1 MAQIV
6 FKRHE
11 KKYLLTGE
19 QYQRLMLVLNGV
31 MDMDVYG
38 RHTIRNI
45 YLDTPDYELIRT
57 SIEKPVYKEKVR
69 LRCYGGSIDDSSTV
83 FVEIKKKFESV
94 VYKRRV
100 EMSLETARKY
110 LYYGIEPKEEGQIL
124 KEVDYTVKRYGLRPM
139 AYISYERTAYTCQM
153 DRELR
158 VTFDQ
163 NILGRLGEL
172 DLRVEPYGKC
182 LLPQDMVLMEIKI
195 TDAMPVWFSR
205 ILADFGIFPVSYSKY
220 GTFYGKYIHPMLM
233 AAIEEENG
241 GYSGRTQYEQGG
253 LICA

>member
-100 EMSLETARKY
+100 EMSLETAR
-110 LYYGIEPKEEGQIL
+110 
-124 KEVDYTVKRYGLRPM
+124 
-139 AYISYERTAYTCQM
+139 
-153 DRELR
+153 
-158 VTFDQ
+158 
-163 NILGRLGEL
+163 
-172 DLRVEPYGKC
+172 
-182 LLPQDMVLMEIKI
+182 
-195 TDAMPVWFSR
+195 
-205 ILADFGIFPVSYSKY
+205 
-220 GTFYGKYIHPMLM
+220 
-233 AAIEEENG
+233 
-241 GYSGRTQYEQGG
+241 
-253 LICA
+253 